1 MKKRVIGLTLVVC
14 LLFSTTAFASSTS
27 ISQMSPDMN
36 AAIEVATSYLEDAAY
51 SQYFYDAQDLVAHTI
66 EVIPENEKAVLSQSI
81 AEYPSFNRPKLL
93 YHMKIPALTPG
104 HSRLLRK
111 TWSCIGTVLPTMGIL
126 TS

>member
-51 SQYFYDAQDLVAHTI
+51 SQ
-66 EVIPENEKAVLSQSI
+66 
-81 AEYPSFNRPKLL
+81 
-93 YHMKIPALTPG
+93 
-104 HSRLLRK
+104 
-111 TWSCIGTVLPTMGIL
+111 
-126 TS
+126 

>member
-66 EVIPENEKAVLSQSI
+66 EVIPENERQSFPRVSRNI
-81 AEYPSFNRPKLL
+81 LRLDRPKLL

>member
-51 SQYFYDAQDLVAHTI
+51 SQYFYDV
-66 EVIPENEKAVLSQSI
+66 
-81 AEYPSFNRPKLL
+81 
-93 YHMKIPALTPG
+93 TPG

>member
-81 AEYPSFNRPKLL
+81 VRLDRPKLL

>member
-66 EVIPENEKAVLSQSI
+66 EVIPENEKAILRLD
-81 AEYPSFNRPKLL
+81 RPKLL

>member
-81 AEYPSFNRPKLL
+81 AEYPSFRSAQAVVP
-93 YHMKIPALTPG
+93 YED
-104 HSRLLRK
+104 
-111 TWSCIGTVLPTMGIL
+111 
-126 TS
+126 TSINDRTLSL

>member
-51 SQYFYDAQDLVAHTI
+51 SQYFYDAQDLVAHT
-66 EVIPENEKAVLSQSI
+66 NYRS
-81 AEYPSFNRPKLL
+81 N
-93 YHMKIPALTPG
+93 
-104 HSRLLRK
+104 SRK
-111 TWSCIGTVLPTMGIL
+111 
-126 TS
+126 

>member
-81 AEYPSFNRPKLL
+81 AEYPSFRSAQLL